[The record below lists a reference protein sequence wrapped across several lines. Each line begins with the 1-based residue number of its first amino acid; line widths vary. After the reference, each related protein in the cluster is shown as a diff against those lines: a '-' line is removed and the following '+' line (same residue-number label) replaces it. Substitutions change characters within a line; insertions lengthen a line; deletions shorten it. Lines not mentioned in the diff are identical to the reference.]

1 MVNKKYAA
9 DYRLENVVDRSG
21 RLKTVP
27 VYRGVYYRFAAG
39 EAELRRGKRRSA
51 ILLSAASAALLLTL
65 MIRSSLLQRIYA
77 VMPLI
82 LCLLPAVLLWTSLSA
97 ALTAG
102 EKVKRDQRDRI
113 CDRLAAWSMVLAILA
128 AASLIGQIAAYIAGA
143 GAEGIPITVLTI
155 IVAVAALC
163 LHLGREDLRMEEIPG
178 QTQANASSV

>member
-39 EAELRRGKRRSA
+39 EAELRRGKRRST
-51 ILLSAASAALLLTL
+51 ILLSAASGALLLTL
-65 MIRSSLLQRIYA
+65 LIPSSLLQRIYA

-82 LCLLPAVLLWTSLSA
+82 LCLLPAVLLWTSLYA

-102 EKVKRDQRDRI
+102 EKVNREQRDRI

-128 AASLIGQIAAYIAGA
+128 AVSLVGQIAAYIAGA
-143 GAEGIPITVLTI
+143 GAEGIPVTVLTV
-155 IVAVAALC
+155 VAAAAALC

-178 QTQANASSV
+178 QVQANASSV